1 MTLIKDCIRDR
12 INMSRT
18 SILYVISELTL
29 VIASLLFSCYHVPL
43 AILTGILII
52 IIRSVCD
59 MTAEISLISPV
70 SYEYLR
76 KKTLLNCFI
85 TGISTGLFLLICY
98 VIDRYIYIFAETTYT
113 YEPRLLY
120 VVITYTMIC
129 LSAALYSLCIT
140 STDKLPATD
149 LYISKAETKADKII
163 YSVAFISA
171 ICSYFALNCSHNIRS
186 VTSYDI
192 SESMLIPYIISLVI
206 QVIALIIK
214 IRKFHLREYSPDLS

>member
-29 VIASLLFSCYHVPL
+29 VIASLLFSCYHVPFT
-43 AILTGILII
+43 ILTGILII

-59 MTAEISLISPV
+59 MTAEISYLTPV
-70 SYEYLR
+70 TYEYLR

-85 TGISTGLFLLICY
+85 TGIATGLFLLICY
-98 VIDRYIYIFAETTYT
+98 VIDRYIYIFAGTAYT

-140 STDKLPATD
+140 SSDKLPTTD
-149 LYISKAETKADKII
+149 LYKSKAQTKANNIL
-163 YSVAFISA
+163 YSVAFMTTIY
-171 ICSYFALNCSHNIRS
+171 SYFDLNRS
-186 VTSYDI
+186 KDIMYVTSYDI
-192 SESMLIPYIISLVI
+192 GESMLIPYILSLVI

-214 IRKFHLREYSPDLS
+214 IHKFHLREYSPDLS